1 MIGFRSM
8 ISGFEM
14 ITDGI
19 SPHKLPALSAR
30 PNKNKNNKI
39 KINKNNKIFIAHEME
54 ILVDI

>member
-19 SPHKLPALSAR
+19 SPHKLPALSVR
-30 PNKNKNNKI
+30 PNKNKI
-39 KINKNNKIFIAHEME
+39 KNNNKIFIAHEME